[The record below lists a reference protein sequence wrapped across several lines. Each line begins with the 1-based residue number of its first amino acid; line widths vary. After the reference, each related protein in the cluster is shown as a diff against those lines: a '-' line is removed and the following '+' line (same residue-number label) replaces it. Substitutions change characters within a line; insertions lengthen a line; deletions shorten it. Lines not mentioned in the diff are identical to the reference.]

1 LSDYQPIFSDEQIRA
16 AAAAIANA
24 RGARRGVP
32 HVINIL
38 ELLPPKL
45 LDEVMEDA
53 KVALEAGARFSVR
66 DVQIRPSTEI
76 QMAHDVLWHVVM
88 EKTPLQLDAAELLL
102 ARAGLDVLCWAQ
114 SRLCRQPPH
123 AAPRDERSR
132 HGALEAPA
140 GGRGWL
146 MPRHWNQL
154 NRERLYRLKRGH
166 DLGPL
171 RRLAKRMRLP
181 LITKRARQ
189 HEPVT

>member
-66 DVQIRPSTEI
+66 DVQLRPSTEI
-76 QMAHDVLWHVVM
+76 QIAHDVLWHVVM

-102 ARAGLDVLCWAQ
+102 ARAGLDVLCWVLLHDHNPSFAANLHMLRHEM
-114 SRLCRQPPH
+114 SEAGMVLSKLPP
-123 AAPRDERSR
+123 AE
-132 HGALEAPA
+132 
-140 GGRGWL
+140 GGG
-146 MPRHWNQL
+146 
-154 NRERLYRLKRGH
+154 
-166 DLGPL
+166 
-171 RRLAKRMRLP
+171 
-181 LITKRARQ
+181 
-189 HEPVT
+189 